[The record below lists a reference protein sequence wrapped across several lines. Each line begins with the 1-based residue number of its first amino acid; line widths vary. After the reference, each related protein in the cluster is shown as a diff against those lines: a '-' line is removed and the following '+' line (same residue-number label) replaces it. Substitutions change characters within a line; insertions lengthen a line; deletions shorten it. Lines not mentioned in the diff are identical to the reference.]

1 MFFQLRIFF
10 HLPKLLVKTCE
21 LKAFPT
27 IHGLTRLAPKSFLR
41 NLLENVLRPKEG
53 ESQDPGKRGTWTTGD
68 LTKEGGS
75 KMSGRHLHPGHRRQ
89 GAPTGAR
96 QTALVEAASR
106 CHEQKACVS
115 RFTRR
120 RSRRLMGKRDLN
132 RG

>member
-53 ESQDPGKRGTWTTGD
+53 ESQDPGKYGTWTRGD
-68 LTKEGGS
+68 LTKEGG
-75 KMSGRHLHPGHRRQ
+75 KQDVRTAPAPRPQEAGGPDGRATDGPGRGRLQ
-89 GAPTGAR
+89 MPRAECLR
-96 QTALVEAASR
+96 
-106 CHEQKACVS
+106 VS
-115 RFTRR
+115 VYPEEV
-120 RSRRLMGKRDLN
+120 
-132 RG
+132 